1 MYQEGTGKIK
11 TRSDSTEQEN
21 PEKLIGQNLEEGL
34 NPPVSAPERRTEKR
48 AKQKAAKLATEEKW
62 CKKDYVKRDEELA
75 EVSEFILLG
84 LTKDHRQHQVLFTL
98 FLLLYVACLLG
109 NGAILAV
116 TMAEPR
122 LHTPMYFFLGN
133 LSCLD
138 ICFSTVTVPKMLSG
152 FLIKHQSISFIGCLT
167 QLHFFHFLG
176 CSEAVLLGVM
186 ACDRYVAICNPL
198 RYTIIMSK
206 RTCVMLAG
214 ATWATGFFY
223 ALMHTVVTSQLCF
236 CGPNLVPH
244 LFCDIKPLLKLA
256 CSSTALNF
264 ILLNLVT
271 GSIAFCSF
279 FFTLLSYFYIIS
291 FLFLKVQSWRN
302 RWKAFSTC
310 ASHLTVVAIFYIPV
324 LSNYMF
330 ASASGSSEKEMIIS
344 VLYSVITP
352 VLNPLI
358 YTLRNQEVRS
368 AIRKILN
375 QNVPFERT

>member
-1 MYQEGTGKIK
+1 MK
-11 TRSDSTEQEN
+11 N
-21 PEKLIGQNLEEGL
+21 
-34 NPPVSAPERRTEKR
+34 RT
-48 AKQKAAKLATEEKW
+48 
-62 CKKDYVKRDEELA
+62 

-84 LTKDHRQHQVLFTL
+84 LTNDLRSQRVLFTL

-116 TMAEPR
+116 TLPEPL

-138 ICFSTVTVPKMLSG
+138 ICYSTVTVPKMLSG
-152 FLIKHQSISFIGCLT
+152 FLIKQQSISLISCLT

-176 CSEAVLLGVM
+176 SSEAVLLGIM
-186 ACDRYVAICNPL
+186 AYDRYVAICNPL
-198 RYTIIMSK
+198 HYTIIMSK

-214 ATWATGFFY
+214 ATWAAGFFH

-236 CGPNLVPH
+236 CGPNLITH
-244 LFCDIKPLLKLA
+244 FFCDIKPLLKLA
-256 CSSTALNF
+256 CSSTDLNF
-264 ILLNLVT
+264 ILLNLVS
-271 GSIAFCSF
+271 GCIALSPF
-279 FFTLLSYFYIIS
+279 FFSLLSYFYIIS
-291 FLFLKVQSWRN
+291 FLFFKVQSWRH

-310 ASHLTVVAIFYIPV
+310 ASHLTVVAIFYIPA

-358 YTLRNQEVRS
+358 YTLRNQEVKS

-375 QNVPFERT
+375 KTLLFERA